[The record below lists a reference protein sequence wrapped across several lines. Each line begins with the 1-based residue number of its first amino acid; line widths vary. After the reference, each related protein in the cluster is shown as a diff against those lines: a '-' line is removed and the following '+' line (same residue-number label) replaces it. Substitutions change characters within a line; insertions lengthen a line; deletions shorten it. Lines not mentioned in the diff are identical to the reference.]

1 MAVDRAVADTA
12 PPLLAE
18 HRLGEAGEQVEE
30 SALIEVFG
38 GPNPQPG
45 YPALLCQ
52 PKTSIRADRKSTRL
66 NSSHLVISYAVFCL
80 KKKKNNTSI
89 HIFSITPEIK
99 VYNIHSLFRNTPPS
113 LRIFNPSHTTI
124 HIFTAAVYQPH
135 AHPLLHS

>member
-1 MAVDRAVADTA
+1 MAVDQAVADTA

-52 PKTSIRADRKSTRL
+52 PHPLGSVQACAPAEDPGGDTAPAEFLADRL
-66 NSSHLVISYAVFCL
+66 DMNVYPAVF
-80 KKKKNNTSI
+80 SR
-89 HIFSITPEIK
+89 PQG
-99 VYNIHSLFRNTPPS
+99 RN
-113 LRIFNPSHTTI
+113 RRG
-124 HIFTAAVYQPH
+124 
-135 AHPLLHS
+135 

>member
-1 MAVDRAVADTA
+1 MAVDQAVADTA

-52 PKTSIRADRKSTRL
+52 PHPLGSVDAGPPGEDLGGDTAPAELLADRPDIDV
-66 NSSHLVISYAVFCL
+66 HPAVFSRPQGGTGEACRL
-80 KKKKNNTSI
+80 TMASG
-89 HIFSITPEIK
+89 FSA
-99 VYNIHSLFRNTPPS
+99 VPPCVA
-113 LRIFNPSHTTI
+113 I
-124 HIFTAAVYQPH
+124 
-135 AHPLLHS
+135 

>member
-1 MAVDRAVADTA
+1 MAVDQAVADTA

-52 PKTSIRADRKSTRL
+52 PPPPGPVDPGPPGEAPGGVAAPADPLADRPHDTG
-66 NSSHLVISYAVFCL
+66 HPPVFSRPQGADAPDL
-80 KKKKNNTSI
+80 
-89 HIFSITPEIK
+89 
-99 VYNIHSLFRNTPPS
+99 LPP
-113 LRIFNPSHTTI
+113 
-124 HIFTAAVYQPH
+124 
-135 AHPLLHS
+135 